1 MKAKERGDAVQFGR
15 YLMAMRDNDHV
26 ELHEVRGFVS
36 DDIGEAFQEADAI
49 AKGTRAKN
57 HLFSLSLNPPPD
69 QQVSVESFESAIG
82 RIEGELGLD
91 GQPRAIVFHE
101 KDGRRHAHAVWSRI
115 DGEEM
120 KAINLPFYKNTLTGI
135 SRDLYREHGWE
146 MPKGLQER
154 NQRDPLSYS
163 REEWQQAKRTRQDPK
178 AMKEVMREAWAGSDS
193 RKSFEA
199 AMRERGYMLAQGD
212 RRSFVAVDWRGEVY
226 SLSRGTGIKTKELQS
241 RLGDPKELQSTDDAK
256 NFIAER
262 MTPKLRTWAKEAE
275 EQALKENLAVKYQR
289 EQMVQRQRYA
299 RDQLKLQHERRW
311 LEEEQKRA
319 ERTPTGIRGLWGWIT
334 GKNRKIR
341 EENAAEMARAQE
353 RDRAEKQAMI
363 ERQLDEGRKLKEQ
376 ADLAREKQ
384 QEQMKALNRDVAH
397 YMMLGGKA
405 PIEVTQRFE
414 DQNREAHQRAERL
427 RQKEQQ
433 RRQDRARED
442 QRNRDRQRDQGR
454 DHEPG

>member
-1 MKAKERGDAVQFGR
+1 MILKAKERGDAVQLGR

-36 DDIGEAFQEADAI
+36 DDIVEAFQEADAI
-49 AKGTRAKN
+49 AKGTRAQN

-69 QQVSVESFESAIG
+69 EHVSVEEFEAAIG
-82 RIEGELGLD
+82 RVEGELGLD

-146 MPKGLQER
+146 MPKGFQDREL
-154 NQRDPLSYS
+154 RDPLSYS
-163 REEWQQAKRTRQDPK
+163 RAEWQQAKRTRQDPK
-178 AMKEVMREAWAGSDS
+178 AMKEAMREAWSGSDS
-193 RKSFEA
+193 RQSFEA
-199 AMRERGYMLAQGD
+199 AMRERGYILAQGD
-212 RRSFVAVDWRGEVY
+212 RRGFVAVDWRGEVY
-226 SLSRGTGIKTKELQS
+226 SLSRGTGVNTKELQA
-241 RLGDPKELQSTDDAK
+241 RLGDPQKMQSADDAK
-256 NFIAER
+256 SFIAER

-275 EQALKENLAVKYQR
+275 DQALKEDLAVQYQR
-289 EQMVQRQRYA
+289 EQMVQRQRYV
-299 RDQLKLQHERRW
+299 RDQLKIQHERRW
-311 LEEEQKRA
+311 LEEEQRRA

-341 EENAAEMARAQE
+341 EQNEAEMARAQE
-353 RDRAEKQAMI
+353 RDRAERQAMI
-363 ERQLDEGRKLKEQ
+363 ERQLDERRRLKEQ

-384 QEQMKALNRDVAH
+384 QEQIKAANRDVAH

-405 PIEVTQRFE
+405 PMDVTQRFE
-414 DQNREAHQRAERL
+414 DQNKEQLRAERQRNEERKRREEQA
-427 RQKEQQ
+427 RQE
-433 RRQDRARED
+433 
-442 QRNRDRQRDQGR
+442 QRNRDRGR

>member
-1 MKAKERGDAVQFGR
+1 MILKAKERGDAVQLGR

-36 DDIGEAFQEADAI
+36 DDIVEAFQEADAI

-69 QQVSVESFESAIG
+69 EHVSVESFEAAIG
-82 RIEGELGLD
+82 RVEGELGLD

-115 DGEEM
+115 DGEKM

-146 MPKGLQER
+146 MPKGYQDREL
-154 NQRDPLSYS
+154 RDPLSYS
-163 REEWQQAKRTRQDPK
+163 RAEWQQAKRTRQDPK
-178 AMKEVMREAWAGSDS
+178 AMKEAMREAWAGSDS
-193 RKSFEA
+193 RQSFEA

-212 RRSFVAVDWRGEVY
+212 RRGFVAVDWRGDVY
-226 SLSRGTGIKTKELQS
+226 SLSRGTGVKTKELQA
-241 RLGDPKELQSTDDAK
+241 RLGDPQKLQSADDAK
-256 NFIAER
+256 SFIAER

-275 EQALKENLAVKYQR
+275 EQALKENLAVQYQR
-289 EQMVQRQRYA
+289 EQMVQRQRYV
-299 RDQLKLQHERRW
+299 RDQLKIQHERRW

-341 EENAAEMARAQE
+341 EENEAEMARAQE

-363 ERQLDEGRKLKEQ
+363 ERQLDERRRLREQ

-384 QEQMKALNRDVAH
+384 QEQMQALNRDVAH

-405 PIEVTQRFE
+405 PMDVTQRFE
-414 DQNREAHQRAERL
+414 NQNKEQLRAERQRNEERKRREEQA
-427 RQKEQQ
+427 RQE
-433 RRQDRARED
+433 
-442 QRNRDRQRDQGR
+442 QRNRDRGR